1 MVHLPAHGLV
11 AQLLHEVELLLRGSG
26 GGGDGGDDDDDDDC
40 PGPWLRPRRV
50 TSSSAVRQPLPGW
63 DDDDDDND
71 DDDSRPLAPP
81 SPRHFQQRRPPAP
94 AGLGRVGSGRG
105 RSRRPWAVR
114 SEA

>member
-26 GGGDGGDDDDDDDC
+26 GGGDGGDDDDDDC